1 MDKKTAD
8 KIRKIIAQK
17 KASGEM
23 LVDKALV
30 EPKDE
35 IEFIKK
41 KLCEPFIDYFNAH
54 RKKIS
59 ITVMAKHCGVTV
71 EQLEFILA
79 YHIQKFSVDELL
91 KALAQ
96 LAKVD
101 ANANKVLHRIALA
114 S

>member
-1 MDKKTAD
+1 MDKKSAD
-8 KIRKIIAQK
+8 ELRKIIAQK

-35 IEFIKK
+35 VELIKR

-54 RKKIS
+54 RKDIS
-59 ITVMAKHCGVTV
+59 ITVIAKHCGVSV
-71 EQLEFILA
+71 QKLEFILA
-79 YHIQKFSVDELL
+79 YHIQEFCVDELL
-91 KALAQ
+91 RALAQ